1 MGTAPDVIKQQ
12 VISKDQATTLVGN
25 GQWVSSNPES
35 YYLIGSENMGWGLVT
50 KSRRK
55 GTRGNGCEG

>member
-1 MGTAPDVIKQQ
+1 MATPPDVIKQE

-25 GQWVSSNPES
+25 GQWVGSNPEN
-35 YYLIGSENMGWGLVT
+35 YYLIGSESMGWEHVT
-50 KSRRK
+50 KSRGK